1 MNDENHLAGTVV
13 HQKTFS
19 GFLKLPWS
27 NLNLN
32 DRGGGSHQ
40 VPVSDWFGNLNGKK
54 GMQSCT
60 EKDTTVKVSWR
71 VFWVYLRY
79 SLLSSKGSCYRRFQ
93 PSSRNHNEQPAN
105 KQEKATIEMH
115 WRWHKFEWFALLS
128 PHQHAGQNLEV
139 KTSASTV
146 AVEKS
151 RQRPA
156 DLGVQLA

>member
-13 HQKTFS
+13 HQKEFS

-32 DRGGGSHQ
+32 GGEGGGSHQ
-40 VPVSDWFGNLNGKK
+40 VPASNSFGNLNWKK

-60 EKDTTVKVSWR
+60 EKDRTVKVSWI

-79 SLLSSKGSCYRRFQ
+79 SLLSSKASCYRRFQ
-93 PSSRNHNEQPAN
+93 PSSHNHNEQPEN

-115 WRWHKFEWFALLS
+115 WRLRKYEWFTLLS

-139 KTSASTV
+139 KTSSSTV
-146 AVEKS
+146 AVEK
-151 RQRPA
+151 
-156 DLGVQLA
+156 